1 MKTVTC
7 DVTRTVKLSD
17 GTELERIGKIT
28 IEIPETVD
36 EALSEFGEQGVL
48 DFITRAALN
57 WARVKV
63 SNTLAQPDSA
73 SRALEK
79 AVRALK
85 SANPSLDESVI
96 RSMLLQNPQISAAVS
111 KPVEKEVEFVFG
123 VKDYFSSNGD
133 EE

>member
-1 MKTVTC
+1 VKTTHY
-7 DVTRTVKLSD
+7 DVTRTVRLSD
-17 GTELERIGKIT
+17 GTELERIGKIS

-48 DFITRAALN
+48 DFIARAALN

-63 SNTLAQPDSA
+63 SNALSQPDTA
-73 SRALEK
+73 TRALEK

-85 SANPSLDESVI
+85 SANPSLEENVI
-96 RSMLLQNPQISAAVS
+96 RNMLLANPQISQAVN
-111 KPVEKEVEFVFG
+111 KPLEKEVQFSFG
-123 VKDYFSSNGD
+123 VRDYFTPGED